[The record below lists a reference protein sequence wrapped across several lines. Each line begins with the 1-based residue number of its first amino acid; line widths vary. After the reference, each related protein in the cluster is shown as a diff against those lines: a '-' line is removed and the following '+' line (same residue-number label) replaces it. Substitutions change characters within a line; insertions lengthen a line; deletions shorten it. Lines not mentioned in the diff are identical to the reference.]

1 MKRTAR
7 ERCRKISLATASFPC
22 LWLKFDRRICGS
34 RGNKPMSITSTD
46 RAPARFSA
54 VLMTLTPVSLA
65 GVGNLGRITEFA
77 FRDWRTAYAQRSFEK
92 LAMLVGQIALVTVAL
107 FAGAAFYVGFA
118 EHPARAALDATSQVA
133 QWKPS
138 YARGY
143 VMQASPAAASG
154 MLGLLAGWM
163 NCDWHWVLGA
173 VLILANWPYTLL
185 GMMPTNRKLDAITP
199 SDADRVAVALLERWG
214 RLHAVRTALGLAAVA
229 AYVWALN
236 GR

>member
-1 MKRTAR
+1 
-7 ERCRKISLATASFPC
+7 
-22 LWLKFDRRICGS
+22 
-34 RGNKPMSITSTD
+34 
-46 RAPARFSA
+46 
-54 VLMTLTPVSLA
+54 
-65 GVGNLGRITEFA
+65 
-77 FRDWRTAYAQRSFEK
+77 
-92 LAMLVGQIALVTVAL
+92 MLVGQIALVTAAL

-163 NCDWHWVLGA
+163 NRDWHWVLGA
-173 VLILANWPYTLL
+173 ILILANWPYTLL